1 MAEVRGDWVFSDAW
15 VLAAIGTY
23 RRPCSL
29 VELVA
34 AAERINESVPTEA
47 ELQDALGK
55 LAGAGL
61 VRVFE
66 GWTFELTDEG
76 NSMWPGTGRNEAGEL
91 QLAEA
96 VLPFFEVGATKVT
109 LPRGALDQA
118 VQQHHTRFWD
128 DADHGA

>member
-15 VLAAIGTY
+15 VLASIGTY

-34 AAERINESVPTEA
+34 AAERINQSVPTET

-96 VLPFFEVGATKVT
+96 VLPFFEVGAAKVT

-118 VQQHHTRFWD
+118 VEQHRTRFWD